1 MNAKLMTRMSVILSL
16 AAACAMAAPTPAPA
30 TPATKAP
37 VTAPATT
44 KAADLKVIELSKE
57 DALGLMSMQ
66 YTVGSVEANLQ
77 QLVSRR
83 QDLIK
88 RLEDKYKLSINDY
101 IFDISTGFFVP
112 RKVETADKKPVAP
125 PAAESKPI
133 EVGKEDSLQVTNI
146 QYAIESSG
154 SDLRQLYTKRQELV
168 KKLEETYKIT
178 LADYD
183 LDVMTGRFIERAKTD
198 VAPKADAAK

>member
-1 MNAKLMTRMSVILSL
+1 MNVKLMTRMSVILSL
-16 AAACAMAAPTPAPA
+16 AAACAMAAPTAAPAAKPAVA
-30 TPATKAP
+30 TPAAAK
-37 VTAPATT
+37 
-44 KAADLKVIELSKE
+44 ADLKVVELSKE
-57 DALGLMSMQ
+57 DALRLMSMQ

-77 QLVSRR
+77 QLVARR

-112 RKVETADKKPVAP
+112 RKAETTDKTKPV
-125 PAAESKPI
+125 PATDAKPI
-133 EVGKEDSLQVTNI
+133 EVDKNDSLQITNI

-168 KKLEETYKIT
+168 KELEDKYKIT

-183 LDVMTGRFIERAKTD
+183 LDVMSGRFIERAKTD
-198 VAPKADAAK
+198 AAAPKADAAK